1 MPRAKKI
8 TSEDLC
14 RLALDYQQI
23 VAGMKITIPAF
34 GEYVRSQGYAVE
46 DYLIRRN
53 KEVREHI
60 EAYNQAIVQRNIDA
74 VIVFHG
80 LDIDAFLAKNSSP
93 QALKEAL
100 TKRDAYYEKIA
111 NNASELKKKNEK
123 LEQENNQLKKELEK
137 AQQDLAVKRNHD
149 RDAEIQTKNELIRK
163 LREIIYS
170 RVYPEMAN
178 LILQKEGIFESVNK
192 LIMPEAIDAHMMTA
206 DQKIKTF
213 RCTALNVLLSDFDE

>member
-8 TSEDLC
+8 TSEELC
-14 RLALDYQQI
+14 RLALDYQRI
-23 VAGMKITIPAF
+23 IAGMKITIPAF
-34 GEYVRSQGYAVE
+34 GEYVRSQGYEVE
-46 DYLIRRN
+46 DYLIRRD
-53 KEVREHI
+53 KEVRERI
-60 EAYNQAIVQRNIDA
+60 ADYNQAIIQKNIDA
-74 VIVFHG
+74 AIVFHG
-80 LDIDAFLAKNSSP
+80 LDIDAFLAKNGSP

-111 NNASELKKKNEK
+111 DNASELKQKNKK

-137 AQQDLAVKRNHD
+137 AQQDLAAKRNND
-149 RDAEIQTKNELIRK
+149 RDAEIQAKNELIRK

-170 RVYPEMAN
+170 RIYPEMAN

-206 DQKIKTF
+206 NKEIKTF
-213 RCTALNVLLSDFDE
+213 RSDAVNELLRDFDE

>member
-80 LDIDAFLAKNSSP
+80 LDFW
-93 QALKEAL
+93 
-100 TKRDAYYEKIA
+100 
-111 NNASELKKKNEK
+111 
-123 LEQENNQLKKELEK
+123 
-137 AQQDLAVKRNHD
+137 
-149 RDAEIQTKNELIRK
+149 RK
-163 LREIIYS
+163 
-170 RVYPEMAN
+170 
-178 LILQKEGIFESVNK
+178 
-192 LIMPEAIDAHMMTA
+192 T
-206 DQKIKTF
+206 
-213 RCTALNVLLSDFDE
+213 VLHRR